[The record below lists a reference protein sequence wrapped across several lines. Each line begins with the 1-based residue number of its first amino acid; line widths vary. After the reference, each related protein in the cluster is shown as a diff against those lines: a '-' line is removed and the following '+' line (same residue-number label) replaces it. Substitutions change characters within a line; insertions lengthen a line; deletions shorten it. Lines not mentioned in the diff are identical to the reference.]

1 MSFRPSRN
9 VTRRR
14 TKGDNM
20 PLRVIHPKR
29 KHQPRLPHRRRWSPH
44 RSSANWRPGGY
55 SLLLLLILLLLLL
68 VLLLLSLSPE
78 VTRSESFEAQNHLP
92 CRSVRLRLHVSCSIF
107 CITNEISFTIISLSF
122 DHKLFLE
129 YWFFIR
135 NYYFI
140 TNYYRNLLRFTLYIR
155 Y

>member
-1 MSFRPSRN
+1 MKRKQS
-9 VTRRR
+9 
-14 TKGDNM
+14 
-20 PLRVIHPKR
+20 VIHHNVVLLKVKMNGCVKR
-29 KHQPRLPHRRRWSPH
+29 FLTHFYSYIF
-44 RSSANWRPGGY
+44 SSVIFVSSY
-55 SLLLLLILLLLLL
+55 SLL
-68 VLLLLSLSPE
+68 
-78 VTRSESFEAQNHLP
+78 
-92 CRSVRLRLHVSCSIF
+92 
-107 CITNEISFTIISLSF
+107 ITNEISFTIISLSF